1 MRYTGHIA
9 NPEISKNKNLY
20 YDVKVQ
26 VTKTEYTTIRF
37 MAKGGCPN
45 AEKLR
50 LIKKE
55 EEVKGNRVIF
65 LQKIFKSDDTS
76 FFNMELGSKY
86 IFQNIFPFRPTS
98 LTTSINEIRNHTSG
112 RFHVSACI
120 KWIFSNSKC
129 QNGVLIDESGEIM
142 VKMWRESLLC
152 VEDVWYTVTD
162 MNLKD

>member
-1 MRYTGHIA
+1 MRYIGHIA
-9 NPEISKNKNLY
+9 NPEISKNKNFY

-76 FFNMELGSKY
+76 FLIWSWVVN
-86 IFQNIFPFRPTS
+86 TS
-98 LTTSINEIRNHTSG
+98 FKMS
-112 RFHVSACI
+112 FH
-120 KWIFSNSKC
+120 FDP
-129 QNGVLIDESGEIM
+129 LH
-142 VKMWRESLLC
+142 
-152 VEDVWYTVTD
+152 
-162 MNLKD
+162 

>member
-1 MRYTGHIA
+1 MIFSITTIPVSNVTKRQREGVRNYALTGHIT

-37 MAKGGCPN
+37 MAKGGCPH

-120 KWIFSNSKC
+120 KWIFLKF
-129 QNGVLIDESGEIM
+129 
-142 VKMWRESLLC
+142 KMECLLMSQ
-152 VEDVWYTVTD
+152 T
-162 MNLKD
+162 K

>member
-37 MAKGGCPN
+37 MAKGGCPH

-65 LQKIFKSDDTS
+65 LQKILNRMIQVFLIWSWVVNTS
-76 FFNMELGSKY
+76 FKIS
-86 IFQNIFPFRPTS
+86 
-98 LTTSINEIRNHTSG
+98 
-112 RFHVSACI
+112 FH
-120 KWIFSNSKC
+120 FDP
-129 QNGVLIDESGEIM
+129 LH
-142 VKMWRESLLC
+142 
-152 VEDVWYTVTD
+152 
-162 MNLKD
+162 